1 MKKLLSVSM
10 ACALA
15 AASLSPVA
23 VQAAG
28 FPTILGASKAEEA
41 KVEQVHRRYYRH
53 HRDYRGYNAGAAVAA
68 GIIGL
73 GVGAAIASQPRYYY
87 DDGPVYDRDPDY
99 DAYCFSKYRSYDPRT
114 GTYLGYD
121 GYRHPC
127 Q

>member
-1 MKKLLSVSM
+1 MRKFLSVV
-10 ACALA
+10 LA
-15 AASLSPVA
+15 SVFFAGSLSPVA

-41 KVEQVHRRYYRH
+41 KIENVHRRHYRH
-53 HRDYRGYNAGAAVAA
+53 HRHYRGYNTGAAVAA

-73 GVGAAIASQPRYYY
+73 GVGAAIASQPRYY
-87 DDGPVYDRDPDY
+87 DEGPVYRDRDY
-99 DAYCFSKYRSYDPRT
+99 DAYCFSKYKSYDPRT

-127 Q
+127 R